1 MGDSSQ
7 EQWPWKVPQE
17 PSGPPPLESQ
27 EAYLRLHQAAQKPW
41 PDPGL
46 LIPKP
51 KTAHYSILPSLL
63 HLKIDLAL
71 TLSSIFFFSV
81 LQVLLRLQWR
91 NLILKGEGELGI
103 TSELLEAA
111 CELEG
116 LLDKFKI
123 LIWWEFKFSLVFFI
137 VVVLDLW
144 KMIYYFHFSC
154 HP

>member
-71 TLSSIFFFSV
+71 TLSSIFFFFCLTSAAKITV
-81 LQVLLRLQWR
+81 KES
-91 NLILKGEGELGI
+91 NSEGRGRI
-103 TSELLEAA
+103 
-111 CELEG
+111 G
-116 LLDKFKI
+116 NN
-123 LIWWEFKFSLVFFI
+123 
-137 VVVLDLW
+137 
-144 KMIYYFHFSC
+144 
-154 HP
+154 